1 MFQGFVGL
9 GETFPVVDL
18 VKNDSGVPI
27 NLDAIPTY
35 RVYGPDGLLTSQT
48 GSMAKKDSG
57 TITAA
62 TNASPIA
69 VTSVAHGL
77 STGTRVTI
85 TGALGNTAAN
95 GTFTITKTGADTFTL
110 DSSTGNGAWTS
121 GGTWNVTGLYQVE
134 LDCLAGS
141 GYEAGVTYTVL
152 VSGAISGSAYGAL
165 HTFTVT

>member
-18 VKNDSGVPI
+18 AKNGSGVPI
-27 NLDAIPTY
+27 NLDANPTY
-35 RVYGPDGLLTSQT
+35 RVYGPEGLLTSQT

-69 VTSVAHGL
+69 VTSAGHGL
-77 STGTRVTI
+77 STGARITI
-85 TGALGNTAAN
+85 SGVAGNSAAN

-110 DSSTGNGAWTS
+110 DSSTGNGAYTS
-121 GGTWNVTGLYQVE
+121 GGVWNVTGLYQVE
-134 LDCLAGS
+134 LDCSSGS

-152 VSGAISGSAYGAL
+152 ITGAISGSAYGAL
-165 HTFTVT
+165 HTITVT